1 MIDETRRVQFL
12 HEDLDPISYEWIL
25 ELAEHKFDYLAS
37 LREVHFRELESQ
49 KGPVF
54 SSEEWDPPLKV
65 DWAFDE
71 AGVNLIVCV
80 RSAHVD
86 RRPRFKGYPI
96 HPGFKQG
103 LENLPNRNIEEFLSN
118 CLFSRCLLFSS
129 LYTLPITFSPQYS
142 PGPISSLQTLTK
154 TTRSKFISGTC
165 YPLRT
170 LFFLRKG

>member
-1 MIDETRRVQFL
+1 VIDETRRIHFL

-25 ELAEHKFDYLAS
+25 ELAKHKINYLTS
-37 LREVHFRELESQ
+37 LIEVRFRELESQ
-49 KGPVF
+49 IGQVF

-96 HPGFKQG
+96 HPGFKQD
-103 LENLPNRNIEEFLSN
+103 LESLPDRNIEENLSN
-118 CLFSRCLLFSS
+118 CLFSRFLSFSS
-129 LYTLPITFSPQYS
+129 LCTLHITFSPQYS

-170 LFFLRKG
+170 LFSLRKG